1 MDKQAKVLVPEI
13 GGRVAEAAPSAPDYI
28 ENLNKPAKLLAGTLR

>member
-1 MDKQAKVLVPEI
+1 MDKQAKVLAPVT
-13 GGRVAEAAPSAPDYI
+13 GGRVAKAAPSAPI